1 MGQDRRSTQQEEK
14 GTHAKDRKEEVT
26 AMDCTLSACL
36 VMFNGMI
43 SLAILYFA
51 CRNGENH
58 GF

>member
-1 MGQDRRSTQQEEK
+1 MEY
-14 GTHAKDRKEEVT
+14 
-26 AMDCTLSACL
+26 TLSACL

-51 CRNGENH
+51 YGKGMTH